1 MLGSGLIFATASE
14 MVTPL
19 IDISQNL
26 FDNFRSLD
34 YDARYRVKLIDTN
47 QAIVQL

>member
-1 MLGSGLIFATASE
+1 MLGRGLVFARASE
-14 MVTPL
+14 TVVLM

-34 YDARYRVKLIDTN
+34 YDARYRVELTDIN
-47 QAIVQL
+47 QVVVRD